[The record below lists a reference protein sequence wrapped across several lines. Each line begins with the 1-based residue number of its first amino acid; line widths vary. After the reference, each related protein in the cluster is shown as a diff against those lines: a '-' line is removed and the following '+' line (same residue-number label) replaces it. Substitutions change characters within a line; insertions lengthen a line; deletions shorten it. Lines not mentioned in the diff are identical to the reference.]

1 MFKELNDDINL
12 SQDVVQAEHHHQ
24 EGEPGP
30 GGLGIYF
37 LQRDI
42 CISIS
47 IKVYELNF
55 NSRVSDF
62 FSNS

>member
-1 MFKELNDDINL
+1 MFEKLDDDINL

-30 GGLGIYF
+30 GGLGMYF

-42 CISIS
+42 SQYLL
-47 IKVYELNF
+47 KFTNF
-55 NSRVSDF
+55 NSGVSDF
-62 FSNS
+62 F